1 MYNFETKF
9 NNLILKLKC
18 FKMGVGRLRQFY
30 LLNEKLS
37 EQKIAEKYLEDEYE
51 INQYIA
57 EPISRIITFL
67 SNITLDNEGNIE
79 QLRPKRKGNQIVGYS
94 FEDEYVLPDSNRI
107 IKYEIVK
114 KIISQ
119 NHVYEIRF
127 LSQDENSKRNCRILF
142 TINLSKPYLIW
153 THGFT
158 KFPTKNMNQIKASNE
173 LTDQLATLAELIHK
187 NLEKNESNY
196 IGEGD
201 GKHEIR

>member
-94 FEDEYVLPDSNRI
+94 FEDEYILPDSNRI

-158 KFPTKNMNQIKASNE
+158 KFSTKNMNQIKASNE

>member
-142 TINLSKPYLIW
+142 TINLSKPYLVW

>member
-1 MYNFETKF
+1 
-9 NNLILKLKC
+9 
-18 FKMGVGRLRQFY
+18 MGVGRLRQFY

-114 KIISQ
+114 KIIS
-119 NHVYEIRF
+119 
-127 LSQDENSKRNCRILF
+127 
-142 TINLSKPYLIW
+142 
-153 THGFT
+153 
-158 KFPTKNMNQIKASNE
+158 
-173 LTDQLATLAELIHK
+173 
-187 NLEKNESNY
+187 
-196 IGEGD
+196 
-201 GKHEIR
+201 

>member
-1 MYNFETKF
+1 M
-9 NNLILKLKC
+9 
-18 FKMGVGRLRQFY
+18 RQFY
-30 LLNEKLS
+30 LLNEELS

-51 INQYIA
+51 INQYIV

-67 SNITLDNEGNIE
+67 SNVTLDNEGNIE
-79 QLRPKRKGNQIVGYS
+79 QLRPKRKNNQIVGYS

-107 IKYEIVK
+107 IRYEIVK

-127 LSQDENSKRNCRILF
+127 LSRDESSKRNCRILF

-158 KFPTKNMNQIKASNE
+158 KFPTKDMNQIKASNE